1 MLFLL
6 PVIAF
11 VQQQVDEAVHKP
23 PLRGRAEHQLLL
35 HLGLQVVGHV
45 LAGAQQQLV
54 GRDLQRGAQ
63 LHQRFQA
70 GNRAGIFDVGDV
82 DSRKLCTFGQPF
94 LRHSFFMTN
103 ICYAFT

>member
-11 VQQQVDEAVHKP
+11 VQQQVDEAVHQP

-63 LHQRFQA
+63 LHHRFQA

-82 DSRKLCTFGQPF
+82 D
-94 LRHSFFMTN
+94 N
-103 ICYAFT
+103 